1 MPDAKWFLF
10 FGGAL
15 LWLAGCNIEMGGNQ
29 PGAKGEPVIA
39 EGTLLYVKYDYGDGK
54 VGGFTRVDNAQAVPG
69 GNGSWNVDARGKL
82 TSKFLVITYPSQKE
96 LGPHVIPAERLF
108 EVQFV
113 DADSYR
119 INRNASLESATHD
132 HGDR

>member
-1 MPDAKWFLF
+1 MPDAKWLLF

-29 PGAKGEPVIA
+29 STAKSSGDPVIA
-39 EGTLLYVKYDYGDGK
+39 EGALLYVKYDYGDGK
-54 VGGFTRVDNAQAVPG
+54 IGGFTRVDNAQAVPG

-96 LGPHVIPAERLF
+96 LGPHVIPADRLY

-113 DADSYR
+113 DGGSMP
-119 INRNASLESATHD
+119 IRNASVTHVEGG
-132 HGDR
+132 H